1 MRSTYF
7 RRHFHSA
14 ASQPSG
20 SPRTACSPGPASL
33 SGSRP
38 PAGQSAPGQA
48 APRPA
53 RGAGGASSGRSR
65 VQSRRVGAGSHI
77 AGSDSQRKGG
87 KDRVWGV
94 VKGSRLRGGRAGWR
108 ATGSRE
114 GSQCRVAGR
123 VHLRTLRRL
132 TLAQP
137 EGGAPQPRA
146 RRTDLPPG
154 PGTEGSARARAPQGK
169 LRLAAT
175 LRVRG
180 RGGNTAPCARVCVRG
195 CGRAARTGGNTP
207 RGGRDGSFWTAPDS
221 DPPARAGSLAP
232 KAQLAVRGQD
242 SSDTRRQGTERE
254 A

>member
-38 PAGQSAPGQA
+38 PAGQSAPSQA

-53 RGAGGASSGRSR
+53 RGGGEPGAAGAGCSPAGSERAPTSLAATRREKEERTGFGASSK
-65 VQSRRVGAGSHI
+65 A
-77 AGSDSQRKGG
+77 
-87 KDRVWGV
+87 
-94 VKGSRLRGGRAGWR
+94 RAYVEAEQWR

-132 TLAQP
+132 TPAQP

-146 RRTDLPPG
+146 GGTDLPPG
-154 PGTEGSARARAPQGK
+154 PGTEGSARARAPRGK

-180 RGGNTAPCARVCVRG
+180 RGGNTAPRARVCVRG

-207 RGGRDGSFWTAPDS
+207 RGGRDGSFRTAPDS

>member
-20 SPRTACSPGPASL
+20 SPRTACSPGPTSL

-48 APRPA
+48 APRLA
-53 RGAGGASSGRSR
+53 RGGGEPGAAGAGCSPAGSERAPTSLAATRREKEERTGFGASSK
-65 VQSRRVGAGSHI
+65 A
-77 AGSDSQRKGG
+77 
-87 KDRVWGV
+87 
-94 VKGSRLRGGRAGWR
+94 RAYVEAEQWR
-108 ATGSRE
+108 ATGSCE

-132 TLAQP
+132 TPAQP

-146 RRTDLPPG
+146 GGTDLPPG
-154 PGTEGSARARAPQGK
+154 PGTEGSARARAPRGK

-180 RGGNTAPCARVCVRG
+180 RGGNTDPRARVCVRG

-207 RGGRDGSFWTAPDS
+207 RGGRDGSFRTAPDS
-221 DPPARAGSLAP
+221 DPPARA
-232 KAQLAVRGQD
+232 
-242 SSDTRRQGTERE
+242 E